1 MIRGVDCLAGR
12 GKEVGKDDPRNRI
25 LNPYCR
31 QKVSRFPDRTQA
43 DQWVKCVRSSLDFIP
58 GLLQLPEDFLHMR
71 GTAGF
76 QFDFDPAEMDRE
88 VSAAAMMGD
97 MDHVGRDPGDD
108 GGEGSG

>member
-1 MIRGVDCLAGR
+1 MAGW
-12 GKEVGKDDPRNRI
+12 GKGIGKDDPRNRV
-25 LNPYCR
+25 LNPFWT
-31 QKVSRFPDRTQA
+31 QEVSAPPDRQA
-43 DQWVKCVRSSLDFIP
+43 NQWVKGVRRSLDFIP
-58 GLLQLPEDFLHMR
+58 GPLQLPEDFLHMR

>member
-1 MIRGVDCLAGR
+1 
-12 GKEVGKDDPRNRI
+12 
-25 LNPYCR
+25 
-31 QKVSRFPDRTQA
+31 
-43 DQWVKCVRSSLDFIP
+43 
-58 GLLQLPEDFLHMR
+58 MR

>member
-12 GKEVGKDDPRNRI
+12 GKKVGKDDPRNRV
-25 LNPYCR
+25 LNP
-31 QKVSRFPDRTQA
+31 FWTQA
-43 DQWVKCVRSSLDFIP
+43 GQWVKGVRRSPNFIP
-58 GLLQLPEDFLHMR
+58 GPLQLPEDFLHMR